1 MSALAFAIGSLG
13 CAAVN
18 DLVFKKFAD
27 GRRPVGLYMTIIGI
41 VWGGVFLNLA
51 LWSEGGFGAVPAE
64 FWRYALFAGAFSAV
78 ANVGS
83 TPIFPTAHL
92 IASGE
97 ISGDACTVRIDGYST
112 DPLRP
117 GDFSGR
123 LDTTKR

>member
-1 MSALAFAIGSLG
+1 MLSGALNGSL
-13 CAAVN
+13 
-18 DLVFKKFAD
+18 
-27 GRRPVGLYMTIIGI
+27 
-41 VWGGVFLNLA
+41 
-51 LWSEGGFGAVPAE
+51 
-64 FWRYALFAGAFSAV
+64 FSAV